1 MKFWLEAATTI
12 VMVALAIWQ
21 WCQLYRHP
29 KDLALRPL
37 ALGVTAIALLL
48 TLGIDAPPFT
58 YIHTFSNEITN
69 GTWAFLFFCYSV
81 FFLLARLSDTSLDP
95 APVWRRIRIEFAIYL
110 FFVAVS
116 YIALRGGVDSSWWA
130 SRSIERYASF
140 RNWAYYLTNA
150 GFVLILWGV
159 GTVRAIRY
167 LKLLTHRWARVTV
180 VGVVIATGLM
190 AWGVDGISL
199 ARQAWYLFNAG
210 ERWSGFTT
218 LYNIGRLGGQ
228 ALLAIALS
236 VAPLLAL
243 ATTIRERA
251 QGRQKR
257 DLARKIRPLW
267 RTLSAEFPHV
277 ALPAAS
283 TISAPGPQLD
293 RMMIEVSD
301 GLAYLAPWATSSSTE
316 DDTSVPDEVA
326 AALTNKHSS
335 GQARQAAAHSDHAI
349 EVLPQWEPEFRN
361 WRERADWMAAL
372 TRELDKRGSL
382 PKSTSEV

>member
-1 MKFWLEAATTI
+1 MKFWLETVTAI

-37 ALGVTAIALLL
+37 TLGVTAIALLL
-48 TLGIDAPPFT
+48 VLGIDAPPFT
-58 YIHTFSNEITN
+58 YIHTFSNEIVN

-95 APVWRRIRIEFAIYL
+95 ARVWRRISIEFAICA
-110 FFVAVS
+110 FFVAAS
-116 YIALRGGVDSSWWA
+116 YVALRGWVDSSWWQ
-130 SRSIERYASF
+130 SRSIERYSSF

-150 GFVLILWGV
+150 GFVLVLWVV
-159 GTVRAIRY
+159 GTVRAIGY
-167 LKLLTHRWARVTV
+167 LKLLAHRWARVAV
-180 VGVVIATGLM
+180 IGVIIATGLM
-190 AWGVDGISL
+190 TWGVDGISL

-210 ERWSGFTT
+210 DRWSGFTT
-218 LYNIGRLGGQ
+218 LYNIGRLSGQ

-243 ATTIRERA
+243 TATIRETA
-251 QGRQKR
+251 QDRQKR

-283 TISAPGPQLD
+283 TAAAPGPQFD

-301 GLAYLAPWATSSSTE
+301 GLAYLAPWTSSSSAE
-316 DDTSVPDEVA
+316 GAPSIPDAVA

-335 GQARQAAAHSDHAI
+335 GQARQATAHSDHAI
-349 EVLPQWEPEFRN
+349 DVLPQWEPEFRN
-361 WRERADWMAAL
+361 WRERADWMADLTWELEKRSAL
-372 TRELDKRGSL
+372 PQRTNE
-382 PKSTSEV
+382 T